1 MKVEQFYNKNQFH
14 LYGDGYH
21 YLQSYN
27 SLVVKVDRNRNTN
40 IVSPYGYIKIITLG
54 SDWDYS
60 TTTSKHVYMF
70 LEEYGNIS
78 FNGIRNKRAYI
89 QKLIDDDIIGYDEN
103 MR

>member
-14 LYGDGYH
+14 LYGAGIDI
-21 YLQSYN
+21 LQSYD
-27 SLVVKVDRNRNTN
+27 STVVSINNNGT
-40 IVSPYGYIKIITLG
+40 ITLG
-54 SDWDYS
+54 LDWDYS

-78 FNGIRNKRAYI
+78 FNGIRNKRAYVN
-89 QKLIDDDIIGYDEN
+89 KLIREGAITYNEE